1 MSDNALDALLLTLAR
16 SRVRFVV
23 IGGIAVGVH
32 GYVRGTKDVDVC
44 PEPSAENLREL
55 AALLRDLDARHVEL
69 AGDFSADEMPFDP
82 LDPADLAEGGN
93 FRLHTRLGAL
103 DLMQWIPGID
113 GDHAYPALA
122 ADAITVELRGTVL
135 SVCSLA
141 HLRRMKET
149 AKRPQDLVDLE
160 NLPPAQPDGHAS
172 R

>member
-1 MSDNALDALLLTLAR
+1 MSDHELDALLLTLAR

-44 PEPSAENLREL
+44 PDPSADNLREL
-55 AALLRDLDARHVEL
+55 AAVLRGLDARQVEL
-69 AGDFSADEMPFDP
+69 ADDFAPEELPFDP
-82 LDPADLAEGGN
+82 LDPDDLAEGGN

-103 DLMQWIPGID
+103 DIMQWIPGID
-113 GDHAYPALA
+113 ADAAYPVLA
-122 ADAITVELRGTVL
+122 ADAITVELRDAEL
-135 SVCSLA
+135 EICSLA

-149 AKRPQDLVDLE
+149 AQRPQDLLDLA
-160 NLPPAQPDGHAS
+160 NLPE